1 MLQGECMDLWLR
13 PLLPHGC
20 TGPWAPCSLMTAPRG
35 DAVMHLGDTAT
46 GWILRSIPS
55 RVFYAS
61 LRTTVIKDE
70 TISEG
75 KMDIFPNMEK
85 ENLPMKIPLVTGKCL
100 RELCLSL
107 SGSTV
112 IINYKSYYLLA
123 FPRPTK
129 EFRLYVILF
138 LALLHDGE
146 GPLLYCIGRSQAGFM
161 QYPSTFFFL
170 GKKNIYRHKVV
181 F

>member
-1 MLQGECMDLWLR
+1 M
-13 PLLPHGC
+13 
-20 TGPWAPCSLMTAPRG
+20 
-35 DAVMHLGDTAT
+35 
-46 GWILRSIPS
+46 
-55 RVFYAS
+55 FYDS

-85 ENLPMKIPLVTGKCL
+85 ENLPMKIPLLTGKCL

-107 SGSTV
+107 SGSSV

-129 EFRLYVILF
+129 EFTLYVILF

-161 QYPSTFFFL
+161 QYLSTFYFL
-170 GKKNIYRHKVV
+170 GKKVFTGTKLYSNSLFKIKKKLILTLLIYKEKYMIYS
-181 F
+181 FS